1 MAHINQLASLTTA
14 PVIYSLGKGPRDLL
28 LSESLNAQLEKFG
41 MACVRLTDAD
51 GQLLTIEAATAE
63 ALSWENLR
71 RPQPHFLAAN
81 DPLFGSKDWSYHG
94 SPFGDMQLLTIKSS
108 HPGLPVDLRHPHW
121 LFEVPASKERKVE
134 KKKQQQS
141 NKMNGA
147 KKRKVSDATAG
158 NGSDGTDGSDGGDG
172 SSSTPPPV
180 TPPPPCGPHVRSG
193 EGRKH
198 GVGYL
203 NFSIILGDNYE
214 VPAFEQLETHYR
226 YCTAEEREEIFWKSR
241 QWLTSAMVSSVPMP
255 QSLATTELESHP
267 WSVYHLGKQTELP
280 IILNELLSSDWARA
294 HPRSYIEP
302 PYAGVLTPFLYHA
315 APMSFFPMHI
325 EEYALPALNW
335 LFSARRSFSHKTEPA
350 EGRRDAVSAD
360 DEQQAGTE
368 GGVAWYCCPGSS
380 YGAVCNFASSY
391 IDDGYRK
398 ADILAAPFSAA
409 RWLFNPVD
417 LHDRGIPV
425 TRFIQRPG
433 DIMVTGPG
441 ALHWGVNLSVAVK
454 VDIIPSLACCGDGQR
469 ERETKREMKCFQ
481 AAVNWASVKHWHPA
495 ARQIYRTMHERLH
508 QKHGAAGALTK
519 EERTLLLERDAGK
532 KMGFSWIDEYD
543 IDVFTR

>member
-1 MAHINQLASLTTA
+1 MSAVAVTCMSPLAQATAFFLPLTCAVPPIPPPPPPAHCHPFHWMAHINQLASLTTA

-368 GGVAWYCCPGSS
+368 GGVAWYCCPGQLLRCC
-380 YGAVCNFASSY
+380 VRLCQQLH
-391 IDDGYRK
+391 R
-398 ADILAAPFSAA
+398 
-409 RWLFNPVD
+409 RWLPQSRYPGSTLLCRQVVVQSRRSARSRHPCHS
-417 LHDRGIPV
+417 LHPASWR
-425 TRFIQRPG
+425 
-433 DIMVTGPG
+433 
-441 ALHWGVNLSVAVK
+441 HH
-454 VDIIPSLACCGDGQR
+454 GDGTRCITLGRQSLCRCEGRYHSIARLLWRWPER
-469 ERETKREMKCFQ
+469 ERETKRE
-481 AAVNWASVKHWHPA
+481 
-495 ARQIYRTMHERLH
+495 R
-508 QKHGAAGALTK
+508 
-519 EERTLLLERDAGK
+519 
-532 KMGFSWIDEYD
+532 
-543 IDVFTR
+543 